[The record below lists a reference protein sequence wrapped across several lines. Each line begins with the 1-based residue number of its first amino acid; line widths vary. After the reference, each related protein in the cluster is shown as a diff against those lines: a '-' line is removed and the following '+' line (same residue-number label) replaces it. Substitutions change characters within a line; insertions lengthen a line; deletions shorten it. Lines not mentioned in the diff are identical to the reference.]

1 MTARAHVCTLLRRTV
16 VPTPN
21 ESPEPVVHDRNLLG
35 LHVPNEGIREW
46 FAREDWLPTE
56 REVRIMLTL
65 RRSIA
70 ARYYNEWGI
79 PHIAS

>member
-1 MTARAHVCTLLRRTV
+1 MVLGAHWRLEPIVA
-16 VPTPN
+16 PPN
-21 ESPEPVVHDRNLLG
+21 ESPDPALKDRLWLVTH
-35 LHVPNEGIREW
+35 LANEGIREW
-46 FAREDWLPTE
+46 FAREDWLLTE

-79 PHIAS
+79 GLRLS